1 MADSSYLMLFYFKD
15 KLDELNKIDKI
26 KKRKYKKKV
35 TVNESLNERFSFF
48 LYENNDSSSYSFS
61 FSDIYRK

>member
-15 KLDELNKIDKI
+15 KLDKLNKI
-26 KKRKYKKKV
+26 KKRKCKKKV

-48 LYENNDSSSYSFS
+48 LYENNDSSSYSFR
-61 FSDIYRK
+61 FSDIYKK